1 MIICKKQKYYF
12 NKIHIFYSINYYQ
25 KQWVVSY
32 HDNTIQPGDVPRVHQ
47 QLKESTGWNVLYNYI
62 VEVEEA
68 SPLREGNTVS
78 ISMSFWGNECGG
90 NDIGLL
96 TWSTEVRRS
105 MDVERIWGSCPVLIR

>member
-1 MIICKKQKYYF
+1 MNIFSIGF
-12 NKIHIFYSINYYQ
+12 NYIENNEQSITMTTHYNLETFRESINNW
-25 KQWVVSY
+25 KKV
-32 HDNTIQPGDVPRVHQ
+32 R
-47 QLKESTGWNVLYNYI
+47 TGWNVLYNYI
-62 VEVEEA
+62 EDA

-105 MDVERIWGSCPVLIR
+105 MDVWLSYHFNNDDRGVNRDGI